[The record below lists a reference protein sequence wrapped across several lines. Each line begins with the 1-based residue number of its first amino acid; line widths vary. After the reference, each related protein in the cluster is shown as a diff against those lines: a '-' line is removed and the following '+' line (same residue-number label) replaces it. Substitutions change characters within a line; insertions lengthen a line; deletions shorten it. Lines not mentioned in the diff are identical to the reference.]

1 MLKIKLTNLSIT
13 NVVARFYLM
22 MAVAIVLG
30 FAELWILMSFLS
42 VAIGASTIMGMSFTF
57 GDNKTAKTT
66 AGKIIYM
73 DWGKGMRKA
82 S

>member
-1 MLKIKLTNLSIT
+1 MLQIKLTNLSII
-13 NVVARFYLM
+13 NVLTRFYLM
-22 MAVAIVLG
+22 MAVSIILG
-30 FAELWILMSFLS
+30 FAELWILMSFVA

-57 GDNKTAKTT
+57 RDNKKAKTT

-73 DWGKGMRKA
+73 DWGTDMRKA